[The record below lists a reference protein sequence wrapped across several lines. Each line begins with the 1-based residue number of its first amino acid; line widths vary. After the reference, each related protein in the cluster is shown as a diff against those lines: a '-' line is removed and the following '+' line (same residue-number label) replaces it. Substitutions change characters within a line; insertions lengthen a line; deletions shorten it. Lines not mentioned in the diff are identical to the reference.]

1 MPQDRP
7 YLLLALALVP
17 VLAFLRARRPKRSS
31 KLPRATERVVIL
43 GASSGIGR
51 TLAHQYARL
60 GVRGVCV
67 VGRRVD
73 KVAEV
78 VQECEIEVGKSKS
91 GKGAKTEVLGIAGD
105 FADPGDMVEV
115 RRRVEEAWGGLDTL
129 IVAAGV
135 SALRPLME
143 VAGAPTSESGSVGK
157 DAIQHVVD
165 VTGSATRG
173 NYIGPLVAAVTF
185 IPLLQHSSPRPALLL
200 LNSLAAAIPAP
211 TRGIYASTK
220 AASLHLYQ
228 AIAIEHP
235 KIAVSLV
242 LPSTVEG
249 DFRRGAVDAAVFGA
263 SNADGGDGMSAVR
276 ESDPNKHG
284 FKREVVAQR
293 CVDAIERGE
302 KNVFMP
308 GAVGLGHLLYW
319 VWPAFV
325 EPWASRKYKYK
336 AS

>member
-1 MPQDRP
+1 MPRAP
-7 YLLLALALVP
+7 SYLLLALALVP
-17 VLAFLRARRPKRSS
+17 ILTFLRTRRPKRSS

-43 GASSGIGR
+43 GASSGIGC

-60 GVRGVCV
+60 GVRGICV

-78 VQECEIEVGKSKS
+78 VQECEVEVGKSKE
-91 GKGAKTEVLGIAGD
+91 GKGAKTEILGVAGD

-135 SALRPLME
+135 SALRPPMA
-143 VAGAPTSESGSVGK
+143 VAGAPNSASGSVGK
-157 DAIQHVVD
+157 DAIQHVVEA
-165 VTGSATRG
+165 TSSAMRG
-173 NYIGPLVAAVTF
+173 NYVGPLVAAVTF
-185 IPLLQHSSPRPALLL
+185 IPLLQHTSPRPALLL
-200 LNSLAAAIPAP
+200 LNSPAP
-211 TRGIYASTK
+211 TRAIYASTK

-228 AIAIEHP
+228 SIAIEHP

-242 LPSTVEG
+242 MPSTVEG
-249 DFRRGAVDAAVFGA
+249 DFRRGAVDAAIFGA
-263 SNADGGDGMSAVR
+263 SSVDGADGMSAVR
-276 ESDPNKHG
+276 EADPNKYG

-308 GAVGLGHLLYW
+308 WAVGLGHLLYW

-325 EPWASRKYKYK
+325 ERRASVKYNFR